1 VLKRAQEQAA
11 QEEATRQR
19 IRQGKTIEELLAEF
33 GRL

>member
-1 VLKRAQEQAA
+1 VLERALAQAE

-19 IRQGKTIEELLAEF
+19 ISAGKNVDELLEEF